1 MSELNTETNEAAAS
15 GAAKA
20 FGTAA
25 KRTRPGARKPRVAA
39 SGAKAARRATA
50 VKNAPKAAPRATA
63 KPKATQPGKAAR
75 EKGLRATSKTETI
88 LGLVKRAGGASLNEI
103 MKATGWQAHS
113 VRGFL
118 SATLGRKR
126 KLTIVSIRTGDGER
140 RYSIQA

>member
-1 MSELNTETNEAAAS
+1 M
-15 GAAKA
+15 
-20 FGTAA
+20 
-25 KRTRPGARKPRVAA
+25 
-39 SGAKAARRATA
+39 
-50 VKNAPKAAPRATA
+50 
-63 KPKATQPGKAAR
+63 
-75 EKGLRATSKTETI
+75 RATSKTETI

-118 SATLGRKR
+118 SATLGRKM